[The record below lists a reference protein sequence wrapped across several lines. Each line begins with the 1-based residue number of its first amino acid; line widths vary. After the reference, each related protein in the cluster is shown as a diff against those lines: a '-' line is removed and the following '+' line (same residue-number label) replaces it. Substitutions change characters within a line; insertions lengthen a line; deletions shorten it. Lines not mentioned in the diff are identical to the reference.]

1 MKKEQANTPS
11 DVSYGLA
18 PKRRCGR
25 SVRLTALPAL
35 TALCLVVTGCQ
46 TFNYTDEDLARERRK
61 LAEGYA
67 SGGWRGGMGG
77 GFSPN
82 IGSINIGN
90 IQCPGLGG
98 GVCPGK

>member
-1 MKKEQANTPS
+1 MPG
-11 DVSYGLA
+11 DDSYGLA

-35 TALCLVVTGCQ
+35 AALCLVVTGCQ

-67 SGGWRGGMGG
+67 SGGWRGGMG
-77 GFSPN
+77 SPS
-82 IGSINIGN
+82 IGNINIGN

>member
-11 DVSYGLA
+11 DVSYGLVM
-18 PKRRCGR
+18 KRRCGR

-46 TFNYTDEDLARERRK
+46 TFNYTDEDLARERKK

-67 SGGWRGGMGG
+67 SGGWRGGMG
-77 GFSPN
+77 SPS
-82 IGSINIGN
+82 IGNINIGN
-90 IQCPGLGG
+90 IACPGLGA

>member
-1 MKKEQANTPS
+1 MPG
-11 DVSYGLA
+11 DDSYGLA

-25 SVRLTALPAL
+25 SVRLTGLPAL

-46 TFNYTDEDLARERRK
+46 TFNYTDEDLARERKK

-77 GFSPN
+77 MGGFSPN
-82 IGSINIGN
+82 IGS

>member
-1 MKKEQANTPS
+1 MKTERASMTG
-11 DVSYGLA
+11 DDSYGLA

-35 TALCLVVTGCQ
+35 AALCLVVTGCQ

-67 SGGWRGGMGG
+67 SGGWRGGMGIG
-77 GFSPN
+77 SMSGFSPN
-82 IGSINIGN
+82 IGS